1 DIPKLGAAWSRS
13 GRAPART
20 GDSGSQ
26 ASGQTLGASPEEVQ
40 AAFSLVAAVTKARN
54 DEELRRAAELDAV
67 FGRARGVPGERGAP
81 PAAAAAPPAA
91 AAQLADAEGVAE
103 AASQPLGAIEV
114 EESAPSPPRRQGK
127 RARIA
132 SSESPPPAQR
142 SPDSRCFLDDAD
154 EDRFQVARVG
164 EQTINAVKTHLDKME
179 ESFLCEGNQMFERAQ
194 HCLHN
199 TETMFMK
206 LSDQKPDNCDE
217 LVKIMHEQKVARDKA
232 KKEAGEG
239 EPEDQRSEQQQADDN
254 LDEYMDALK
263 QNNFHFTLEGGSIMA
278 GRWRRAKEADE
289 QLRKDYDALKTA
301 RRSVK
306 AAFRAKF
313 AKKEYDEHIEER
325 RYTEKLETID
335 TNKGEYLP
343 LQRIAHKEGGGRE
356 GLRAAVNH
364 CLRCLQMCDKWVW
377 YDEWTRRIKF
387 LYFVRGLSENFT
399 RAWSM
404 HQTWR
409 SKRMLRDTASS
420 GP

>member
-1 DIPKLGAAWSRS
+1 
-13 GRAPART
+13 
-20 GDSGSQ
+20 
-26 ASGQTLGASPEEVQ
+26 
-40 AAFSLVAAVTKARN
+40 
-54 DEELRRAAELDAV
+54 
-67 FGRARGVPGERGAP
+67 
-81 PAAAAAPPAA
+81 
-91 AAQLADAEGVAE
+91 
-103 AASQPLGAIEV
+103 
-114 EESAPSPPRRQGK
+114 
-127 RARIA
+127 
-132 SSESPPPAQR
+132 
-142 SPDSRCFLDDAD
+142 
-154 EDRFQVARVG
+154 
-164 EQTINAVKTHLDKME
+164 
-179 ESFLCEGNQMFERAQ
+179 
-194 HCLHN
+194 
-199 TETMFMK
+199 MFMK

-217 LVKIMHEQKVARDKA
+217 LAKIMYEQKVARDKA

-239 EPEDQRSEQQQADDN
+239 EPEDQRSEQQQADEN

-313 AKKEYDEHIEER
+313 AKKEYDEYIEER

-364 CLRCLQMCDKWVW
+364 CLRCLQMGDKWVW

-409 SKRMLRDTASS
+409 SKRMLRDT
-420 GP
+420 